1 MQRLMNGHIGPTGL
15 PFAPFNVSA
24 SQLTSSHISKPI
36 TTMSQHSPPVRDHSR
51 ATSGSSNGSGNGQ
64 TARRP
69 KCARCRNHG
78 MISWLKGHKRHCRF
92 RDCTCAKCNLI
103 AERQRI
109 MAAQVA
115 LKRQQAAEDAIAM
128 GLRAVATGA
137 PVNTYLPP
145 GPIFGIQVT
154 EPLTELK
161 NRLDNSMKNNDNTNN
176 SESDDYD
183 QNDSESAIEDNA
195 STDNTNSRLNN
206 IEITVKS
213 HSSQHQSCEDMKSE
227 EKTQMT
233 PIPNLL
239 PPQSLSDTPLEQ
251 TVLMSRSPVTD
262 SMSPHNNSDP
272 KLSQQSKAIKI
283 NANKFMIRR
292 HPSLIPSPP
301 PPSQTSGLS
310 HPELGNLI
318 PADFRPG
325 RLSPLDVISRIFP
338 HQKRSVLDLVLQGC
352 NGDVVKAI
360 EHFLSI
366 NDAMILHSNHTNS
379 GHNYSSFSE
388 AHQRRREIE
397 ANMSPILG
405 SIKSAFTPLSSG
417 ISLSTSNSLFGSTRN
432 PPLGP
437 PPPPIFPNM
446 FSSSGA
452 AYHRDFGG
460 SPSIAPYP
468 NAAAIHYLFHPN
480 NAFTGASTGGGSVCP
495 SGCSQCSN
503 SMTTAAAVMLQNG
516 GPDSPNSVSAF
527 KEVRGNAAHE
537 TAVDLSTEAS
547 SWRSS
552 PSSRGSKCTD

>member
-1 MQRLMNGHIGPTGL
+1 M
-15 PFAPFNVSA
+15 S
-24 SQLTSSHISKPI
+24 
-36 TTMSQHSPPVRDHSR
+36 TMSAQHSPPVRDHSR
-51 ATSGSSNGSGNGQ
+51 GTSGSSNGSGNGQ

-128 GLRAVATGA
+128 E
-137 PVNTYLPP
+137 NS
-145 GPIFGIQVT
+145 
-154 EPLTELK
+154 LK
-161 NRLDNSMKNNDNTNN
+161 NDTNN
-176 SESDDYD
+176 SESGDYD
-183 QNDSESAIEDNA
+183 PNDSESAVDDNL

-206 IEITVKS
+206 IEITVKT
-213 HSSQHQSCEDMKSE
+213 HSSQHQSCEDLKSE

-233 PIPNLL
+233 QIPSAL
-239 PPQSLSDTPLEQ
+239 PPQPSLSDTPIES
-251 TVLMSRSPVTD
+251 TVLLSRSPVTD
-262 SMSPHNNSDP
+262 SSISPHNSDP
-272 KLSQQSKAIKI
+272 KLTQQSKAIKT
-283 NANKFMIRR
+283 NSNKFMIRR
-292 HPSLIPSPP
+292 HPSLMPSPP
-301 PPSQTSGLS
+301 PTTTGLS
-310 HPELGNLI
+310 LSEFGNNI

-360 EHFLSI
+360 EHFISI
-366 NDAMILHSNHTNS
+366 NDAMVLHQNHTNS
-379 GHNYSSFSE
+379 GHNYSSFTDS
-388 AHQRRREIE
+388 HQRRREIE

-417 ISLSTSNSLFGSTRN
+417 ISLSASNPLFASTRN

-446 FSSSGA
+446 FSSTTSP
-452 AYHRDFGG
+452 YHRDFGA

-480 NAFTGASTGGGSVCP
+480 NAFTGGSTGSVCP
-495 SGCSQCSN
+495 SGCSQCTN
-503 SMTTAAAVMLQNG
+503 SMTSAAVMLQNG

-527 KEVRGNAAHE
+527 KEVRGNTGHE